1 MRPGKFVSGWLG
13 VLRRMAAPE
22 PKRLV
27 LTLGLTLIVALTENI
42 TIGLL
47 IPLITYAEPGAALLT
62 LPLPGKVSDFAGN
75 SELQIHIG
83 VVLAILIALVI
94 VRVLVQRSSDLR
106 TSALITRFVRRTR
119 FSLFTAISQTRWSV
133 LASQRTADLH
143 HNLTAEVD
151 RLSALAYSSLSAT
164 KAAIIVA
171 IYLAVAC
178 LISPFLTVV
187 ALSLAGLIFLMQVPL
202 HKKVRASGQR
212 SLDIRTGQTRT
223 VSDFLSSL
231 KVNKAFSLEPRYAR
245 TLDDL
250 MIEQEET
257 VRAYVSLQGRVN
269 LIVQSAMIIGLSLFV
284 YTSLVVAETT
294 QAEVLI
300 ILLLFF
306 RLSGRTQAIQT
317 ALREIES
324 NAPCLERLDGMI
336 AQYSMDEEEP
346 VSAVVD
352 APRLH
357 HEMRFDGVVLT
368 YAGAKAPALDG
379 VSLVIP
385 ARKLTALVGRTG
397 SGKTTIADLALG
409 LLSTDSGSLTIDG
422 VTLGNDNRRAWR
434 EYVSLVPQDPVL
446 FHGSIRE
453 NLHLVRPDAT
463 DAEMEEALETAH
475 ILATIRR
482 LPHGLDTAVGD
493 RGQMLS
499 GGERQRLALARA
511 LLRKPALLVLDE
523 ATSAL
528 DSVTE
533 AEVVRALADIR
544 HETSILAIT
553 HRPALLDVADHVV
566 LLRDGRIVEEGTKK
580 LSLDALYASE

>member
-1 MRPGKFVSGWLG
+1 
-13 VLRRMAAPE
+13 
-22 PKRLV
+22 
-27 LTLGLTLIVALTENI
+27 
-42 TIGLL
+42 
-47 IPLITYAEPGAALLT
+47 
-62 LPLPGKVSDFAGN
+62 
-75 SELQIHIG
+75 
-83 VVLAILIALVI
+83 
-94 VRVLVQRSSDLR
+94 
-106 TSALITRFVRRTR
+106 
-119 FSLFTAISQTRWSV
+119 
-133 LASQRTADLH
+133 
-143 HNLTAEVD
+143 
-151 RLSALAYSSLSAT
+151 
-164 KAAIIVA
+164 
-171 IYLAVAC
+171 
-178 LISPFLTVV
+178 
-187 ALSLAGLIFLMQVPL
+187 
-202 HKKVRASGQR
+202 
-212 SLDIRTGQTRT
+212 
-223 VSDFLSSL
+223 
-231 KVNKAFSLEPRYAR
+231 
-245 TLDDL
+245 
-250 MIEQEET
+250 
-257 VRAYVSLQGRVN
+257 
-269 LIVQSAMIIGLSLFV
+269 
-284 YTSLVVAETT
+284 
-294 QAEVLI
+294 
-300 ILLLFF
+300 
-306 RLSGRTQAIQT
+306 
-317 ALREIES
+317 
-324 NAPCLERLDGMI
+324 
-336 AQYSMDEEEP
+336 
-346 VSAVVD
+346 
-352 APRLH
+352 
-357 HEMRFDGVVLT
+357 MRFDGVVLT